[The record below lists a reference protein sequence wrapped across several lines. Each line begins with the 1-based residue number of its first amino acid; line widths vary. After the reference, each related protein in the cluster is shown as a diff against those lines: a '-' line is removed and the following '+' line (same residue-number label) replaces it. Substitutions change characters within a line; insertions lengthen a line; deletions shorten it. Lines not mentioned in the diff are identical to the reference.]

1 MGENVELS
9 SYGEAPN
16 PTLRFSNLLI
26 LGSTC
31 MTINPPRNGT
41 VTKMGWFLQ
50 LKCNPGY
57 FFNPPPSGSCG
68 LFQNHVYRCLGN
80 RWVAQSDGV
89 SVLTKAPDCVG
100 KYDTIL
106 ELNYHKKYECYY

>member
-1 MGENVELS
+1 
-9 SYGEAPN
+9 
-16 PTLRFSNLLI
+16 
-26 LGSTC
+26 

-41 VTKMGWFLQ
+41 ATKMGWFLQ

-57 FFNPPPSGSCG
+57 FFNPPPSGSFG

-80 RWVAQSDGV
+80 KWVAQSDGV

-100 KYDTIL
+100 MIPFLSLIIIKNMSVIIKVLIL
-106 ELNYHKKYECYY
+106 L